1 MNPLPNTTRK
11 NAIWISALLLFLF
24 LGSLIALLLPQEAP
38 QGYIAEIYQSGI
50 LIQSFSLSEI
60 QESYTFTI
68 EGENGCIN
76 EIEVRPDSI
85 GILSAN
91 CPDKLCVGQG
101 FISDSRLPITC
112 LPNKVVIWLRPVSD
126 SGTGPD
132 ILTY

>member
-1 MNPLPNTTRK
+1 MNPSPNTTRK

-24 LGSLIALLLPQEAP
+24 LGSLIALLLPREAS
-38 QGYIAEIYQSGI
+38 QGYIAEIYQSGV

-68 EGENGCIN
+68 EDENGCIN
-76 EIEVRPDSI
+76 EIEVRPNSI

-91 CPDKLCVGQG
+91 CPDKLCVKQG

-112 LPNKVVIWLRPVSD
+112 LPNKVVIWLRPASD
-126 SGTGPD
+126 IDTGPD